1 MEHIYLDNAATTPIA
16 PEVVQ
21 TMMDQMTND
30 FGNASSTHFFG
41 RQAHTVLDNSR
52 HTLAQSIQAKDSEI
66 IFTSGAT
73 ESNNTA
79 ILQTAKKRANEGKR
93 LITTAIEHHSVMK
106 PMAYLETQGFD
117 VVYLPVNEQ
126 GVIDLADLKAALT
139 PETILVSIMMGN
151 NEVGSHMP
159 IHEIGQMVHASNA
172 WFHTD
177 ATQTYGLLDIDVK
190 ADYIDFLSVSA
201 HKING
206 PKQIG
211 FLYVND
217 AIHLPSFIL
226 GGEQEKKRRAGTEN
240 IPAVAGFAKAV
251 ELLTPAVKAQHQAQY
266 AAFKQQILTT
276 LAANQI
282 AFEVNGG
289 VADDQVQHVLNL
301 WIKGVSTY
309 VLQMNL
315 DLAGFAIS
323 GGSACTAGDLEPSH
337 VLIAMYGENSPRV
350 AESIRISFG
359 RDTTADQLAA
369 FCATLT
375 KIVTKN
381 LAKQHAQD

>member
-1 MEHIYLDNAATTPIA
+1 MKHIYLDNAATTPMA
-16 PEVVQ
+16 PEVIA
-21 TMMDQMTND
+21 TMTEQMQAD
-30 FGNASSTHFFG
+30 FGNASSTHYFG
-41 RQAHTVLDNSR
+41 RQAHTVLDTSR
-52 HTLAQSIQAKDSEI
+52 HTLAQSIHAKDNEI
-66 IFTSGAT
+66 ILTSGAT

-79 ILQTAKKRANEGKR
+79 ILQTAKLRANEGKR
-93 LITTAIEHHSVMK
+93 IITTAIEHHSVLK
-106 PMAYLETQGFD
+106 PMAYLESQGFD

-126 GVIDLADLKAALT
+126 GVIDLNDLKAALT

-159 IHEIGQMVHASNA
+159 IHEIGKLVRESNA

-177 ATQTYGLLDIDVK
+177 ATQTYGLLDIDVQ
-190 ADYIDFLSVSA
+190 ADNIDLLAVSA

-217 AIHLPSFIL
+217 AIHLPSFVL

-240 IPAVAGFAKAV
+240 VPAVAGFAKAV
-251 ELLTPAVKAQHQAQY
+251 ELLTPAVKADLQARY
-266 AAFKQQILTT
+266 AGFRQQLLAT
-276 LAANQI
+276 LAANDI
-282 AFEVNGG
+282 DFALNAEG
-289 VADDQVQHVLNL
+289 ADQVGHVVNL

-337 VLIAMYGENSPRV
+337 VLIAMYGEHSPRV

-359 RDTTADQLAA
+359 HETTAEDVTA
-369 FCATLT
+369 FAEALT
-375 KIVTKN
+375 KIVKRN
-381 LAKQHAQD
+381 LAKQAAKG